1 MTEENKN
8 IEENSTVEKLEGVGQ
23 IILGEVERIGG
34 ILTADPIAQ
43 AEADYVEE
51 AGNLH
56 VQSAEALEEEEE
68 NNSETD

>member
-1 MTEENKN
+1 MTEETKNK
-8 IEENSTVEKLEGVGQ
+8 EENSTVEKIEGVGQ

-56 VQSAEALEEEEE
+56 VESAEALENKEDS
-68 NNSETD
+68 NRK